1 MNHIHLRRAQYR
13 SMPWRNGSGT
23 TLEIAREPVAGREF
37 LWRLS
42 LATVAADGPFSNYAG
57 YRRSV
62 TLIAGAGLRLSIDDR
77 EPIVLDSVG
86 ASALFDGA
94 AAVDC
99 ALIAGGC
106 SDLSLMVRAPGAI
119 VAVRRLQGEE
129 LRDLPLAAAVLNAV
143 FCLRGSALLSPPQAA
158 MEADP
163 MPPGLQLAQHDTV
176 LIGPDQAPRS
186 LRAYPDALAD
196 LLLLSWTP
204 AGAAAPADT
213 RPVRSQ

>member
-1 MNHIHLRRAQYR
+1 MMNPVHLRRAQYR

-23 TLEIAREPVAGREF
+23 TLEIAREPVAGSEF

-42 LATVAADGPFSNYAG
+42 LATVATDGPFSNYAG

-62 TLIAGAGLRLSIDDR
+62 TLIAGAGFRLAIGDR
-77 EPIVLDSVG
+77 GPVVLDSVG

-99 ALIAGGC
+99 ALIAGAC

-129 LRDLPLAAAVLNAV
+129 LRDLPLAAVVSHAV

-158 MEADP
+158 IDAEP
-163 MPPGLQLAQHDTV
+163 MRPGLQLARHDTV
-176 LIGPDQAPRS
+176 LIGPDQAARS
-186 LRAYPDALAD
+186 LRVYPDALAD

-204 AGAAAPADT
+204 AGAAVPADT
-213 RPVRSQ
+213 LAVP

>member
-1 MNHIHLRRAQYR
+1 MNPIHLRRAQYR

-23 TLEIAREPVAGREF
+23 TLEIAREPLAGSEF

-42 LATVAADGPFSNYAG
+42 LATVATDGPFSNYAG

-62 TLIAGAGLRLSIDDR
+62 TLIAGAGFRLAIDDR
-77 EPIVLDSVG
+77 RPVVLDSIG

-99 ALIAGGC
+99 ALIAGAC

-129 LRDLPLAAAVLNAV
+129 IRVLPLAAAVLNAV
-143 FCLRGSALLSPPQAA
+143 FCLRGSALLSPPQAP

-163 MPPGLQLAQHDTV
+163 LRPALQLAQHDTV
-176 LIGPDQAPRS
+176 LIGPGQAPRS
-186 LRAYPDALAD
+186 LRVHPDALAE
-196 LLLLSWTP
+196 LLLLTWTP
-204 AGAAAPADT
+204 PGVAAPT
-213 RPVRSQ
+213 GTLPMR

>member
-1 MNHIHLRRAQYR
+1 MNPIHLRRAQYR

-23 TLEIAREPVAGREF
+23 TLEIAREPVAGSEF

-42 LATVAADGPFSNYAG
+42 LATVATDGPFSNYAG

-62 TLIAGAGLRLSIDDR
+62 TLIAGAGFRLAIDDR
-77 EPIVLDSVG
+77 RPVVLDSIG

-99 ALIAGGC
+99 ALIAGAC

-129 LRDLPLAAAVLNAV
+129 IPVLPLAAAVLNAV
-143 FCLRGSALLSPPQAA
+143 FCLRGSALLSPPQAP

-163 MPPGLQLAQHDTV
+163 LRPALQLAQHDTV

-186 LRAYPDALAD
+186 LRVHPDALAE
-196 LLLLSWTP
+196 LLLLTWTP
-204 AGAAAPADT
+204 PGVAAPT
-213 RPVRSQ
+213 GTLPMR